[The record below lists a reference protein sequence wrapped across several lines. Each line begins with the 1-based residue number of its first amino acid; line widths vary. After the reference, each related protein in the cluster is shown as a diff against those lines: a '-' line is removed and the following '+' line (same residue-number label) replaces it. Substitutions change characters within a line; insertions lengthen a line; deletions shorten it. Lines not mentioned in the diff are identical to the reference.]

1 MVIRYYLGPK
11 CRRPVYYLF
20 RGKRIPSA

>member
-1 MVIRYYLGPK
+1 MAIRYYVGPK